1 MEQRLSIKKIEHSLE
16 EMKEISKMDFLLFSD
31 GGKMIA
37 ATTKQIDVE
46 ILNSVRLFADS
57 LAESQVVRN
66 WLFFRVEDNGELEYI
81 LLCSQGS
88 GVESSYI
95 VGQMAACQIR
105 NLVRAAQEPV
115 DKIHFLR
122 QILNGEIPENRIE
135 ERVHQLHLKNGKFM
149 IYVIRLAKD
158 HDITVLETLKHLFV
172 IPQSDFLVEMDSTK
186 LVLIK
191 NVRGIEKEQYEKY
204 AETIVD
210 NLQAEAMTNVWIGY
224 ADVSEGF
231 TKLNLSYQNASLA
244 LKIGNIFYGEENV
257 FCYSR
262 LGIGRLVYQLPLELC
277 EMFLKEVLGENAETT
292 FDDETLVTINQL
304 FDNNLNISETARQLY
319 IHRNTLVYRL
329 ERIEKKLGLDIRS
342 FEDAMLF
349 KIAMMV
355 RTHVAELRRNQRP

>member
-1 MEQRLSIKKIEHSLE
+1 
-16 EMKEISKMDFLLFSD
+16 MDFLLFSD

-135 ERVHQLHLKNGKFM
+135 ERVHQLHLKNGKFR
-149 IYVIRLAKD
+149 IYKCFI
-158 HDITVLETLKHLFV
+158 
-172 IPQSDFLVEMDSTK
+172 
-186 LVLIK
+186 LI
-191 NVRGIEKEQYEKY
+191 
-204 AETIVD
+204 
-210 NLQAEAMTNVWIGY
+210 L
-224 ADVSEGF
+224 
-231 TKLNLSYQNASLA
+231 
-244 LKIGNIFYGEENV
+244 
-257 FCYSR
+257 
-262 LGIGRLVYQLPLELC
+262 
-277 EMFLKEVLGENAETT
+277 
-292 FDDETLVTINQL
+292 
-304 FDNNLNISETARQLY
+304 
-319 IHRNTLVYRL
+319 
-329 ERIEKKLGLDIRS
+329 
-342 FEDAMLF
+342 
-349 KIAMMV
+349 
-355 RTHVAELRRNQRP
+355 